1 VFAEDYRVERLLS
14 QGGQG
19 SLYVVEQISTR
30 RARAL
35 KLMRP
40 ELVGRPDLRRRFDTE
55 ARVGA
60 RIESDHVVDV
70 IASGIEGETGTPWLV
85 MELLEGEELGAR
97 VEAKGPLPPAEV
109 REVFGQLC
117 HALGAAHRVPIIHR
131 DLKPEN
137 VLLSKPRRRN
147 APPLVKVID
156 FGVAR
161 MMAEVKTANRTQ
173 SMLGTPLWMAPEQV
187 TPGAPITPAADVW
200 SLGLLAFY
208 ALTGRSFWLA
218 GEEADA
224 GVWKILNE
232 VCVLP
237 IPSASARAAEQGRG
251 DLLPAGFDAWFARCV
266 DRDAAQRFPDAA
278 GAYEALEPLLPEP
291 APRSS
296 VVDAAAGPPSRS
308 VEKVEAPPSV
318 AAPMVTAAAAPA
330 RPRWAWVVIAVALL
344 AAAALLALRARQ
356 P

>member
-1 VFAEDYRVERLLS
+1 VARTLTPGTVFAEDYRVERLLS

-19 SLYVVEQISTR
+19 SLYVVEQLSTKR
-30 RARAL
+30 SRAL

-70 IASGIEGETGTPWLV
+70 IASGVEGETGTPWLV

-97 VEAKGPLPPAEV
+97 VEAKGPLLPGEV

-117 HALGAAHRVPIIHR
+117 HALGAAHRVSIVHR

-137 VLLSKPRRRN
+137 VYLAKPRRRG

-161 MMAEVKTANRTQ
+161 MMAEVQTANRTQ

-187 TPGAPITPAADVW
+187 TPGVPITPAADVW

-237 IPSASARAAEQGRG
+237 IPSASARAAAQGREAM
-251 DLLPAGFDAWFARCV
+251 LPAGFDAWFARCV
-266 DRDAAQRFPDAA
+266 DRDAAQRFADAA

-291 APRSS
+291 APRMSL
-296 VVDAAAGPPSRS
+296 
-308 VEKVEAPPSV
+308 VEKKEEAPPALAAPLAV
-318 AAPMVTAAAAPA
+318 AAPVAA
-330 RPRWAWVVIAVALL
+330 RPRWAMGAVALVLL
-344 AAAALLALRARQ
+344 ATAVLLALRGR
-356 P
+356 